1 MERHDLI
8 SVEQHVT
15 INLFGQPYTFKAEGE
30 DKDAQEVADTLVEE
44 VAKVESQQAKESPGI
59 TQIAILLIA
68 ALNIVSENIELKKNH
83 LEMLQDISERSA
95 NLIQQLDIGLN

>member
-30 DKDAQEVADTLVEE
+30 DKDAQEVADTLVNE
-44 VAKVESQQAKESPGI
+44 VARVESQQAKESPGI
-59 TQIAILLIA
+59 TQIAILIIA
-68 ALNIVSENIELKKNH
+68 ALNIVSENIELKKKNI
-83 LEMLQDISERSA
+83 EVVKDISERSA
-95 NLIQQLDIGLN
+95 NLIRQLDAGLN